1 MEIFR
6 CCRSCGQ
13 VSLGVKGGGINPI
26 SFPALYPPDPTDKH
40 LSFPGWEEGSPGKS
54 GEIVTRGYEEGKG
67 GGFYGLP
74 LFLHCT
80 YAITKEEMPTS
91 AVSVNEIIKIS
102 CHYRVYNFPAPE
114 LPRQPA
120 TTGSHGTLM
129 YKYQAERTIIFPLQ
143 KAIMSMSTDNYINCE
158 QVKIKEL
165 C

>member
-40 LSFPGWEEGSPGKS
+40 LSFPGWEERSPGKS
-54 GEIVTRGYEEGKG
+54 REIVTRGYEEGEG

-91 AVSVNEIIKIS
+91 SVSVNEIIKSVTITECTLS
-102 CHYRVYNFPAPE
+102 QHLNYQHNLLKLVHTAHNWCST
-114 LPRQPA
+114 RQ
-120 TTGSHGTLM
+120 
-129 YKYQAERTIIFPLQ
+129 
-143 KAIMSMSTDNYINCE
+143 
-158 QVKIKEL
+158 KEIL
-165 C
+165 LFHCRKQRGV